1 MYTSHLDNDCYKSH
15 MGSFFWHHYRGLPT
29 EYAYKCRDPQINLQF
44 IYDELQEAIA
54 EMAFVGLKN
63 EEQKWLFE
71 NTKVTQDYLV
81 NFLRDFHF
89 KPSQVTLKKIDTNPG
104 IEIRIKGPL
113 EEASLWEMPLM
124 STISEL
130 YFRKKYGDRYGEILE
145 LAKKDL
151 IAKIDK
157 LLEDLSSGKQISDNH
172 GRLRPLINFLF
183 SEFGTRRRLSFD
195 FQDFAVGEL
204 RAYLAP
210 CLVGT
215 SNMLLAKK
223 YDIKAVGTQA
233 HECYMLM
240 QSIVHPE
247 DSQKKFLRDWI
258 EFYRGWLGIC
268 LTDTL
273 GPKKWDRDFT
283 RDLMIDYNGQR
294 HDSGDPYKWGE
305 ERLKAYE
312 REGIDAK
319 EKIFLFSDNLTFD
332 KALDLTKTFGD
343 RINVSHG
350 IGTYLSNN
358 IPSVPE
364 HKALNQVIKIVRAN
378 GRPVAKLSD
387 DPMKAQCEDEI
398 FLNYI
403 KHISE

>member
-1 MYTSHLDNDCYKSH
+1 MYTSHLDNDAYKFH
-15 MGSFFWHHYRGLPT
+15 MGAFFWHHYRGLPT

-44 IYDELQEAIA
+44 IYDELQEAISK
-54 EMAFVGLKN
+54 MASIELKKD
-63 EEQKWLFE
+63 EQKWLFE

-81 NFLRDFHF
+81 NFLKDFHF
-89 KPSQVTLKKIDTNPG
+89 KPSQVTLKKIDANPG

-130 YFRKKYGDRYGEILE
+130 YFRKKYGDQYCRVFEVAKRDLTLKIENILT
-145 LAKKDL
+145 
-151 IAKIDK
+151 
-157 LLEDLSSGKQISDNH
+157 SDPT
-172 GRLRPLINFLF
+172 LKFMF
-183 SEFGTRRRLSFD
+183 SEFGTRRRFSLE
-195 FQDFAVGEL
+195 FQDYAVKSL
-204 RAYLAP
+204 LDWVP
-210 CLVGT
+210 DCFVGT

-223 YDIKAVGTQA
+223 HGIKAVGTQA
-233 HECYMLM
+233 HEAFMLM
-240 QSIVHPE
+240 QSLVHPE

-312 REGIDAK
+312 REGIDPK
-319 EKIFLFSDNLTFD
+319 EKTLLFSDNLTFD
-332 KALDLTKTFGD
+332 KALDLTKTFGY

-350 IGTYLSNN
+350 IGTYISNN
-358 IPSVPE
+358 IPSMPE

-387 DPMKAQCEDEI
+387 DPMKAQCEDEV